1 MAVGQTR
8 FMFCPGFF
16 GFVGDQT
23 QTSTWPNHD
32 QDFESCNLMMFLF
45 LQSSIDKTAPNLQ
58 RRILK
63 LMKNPQ
69 SQMTVKICTTECAH
83 DEVCTEY

>member
-1 MAVGQTR
+1 MLVKLNV
-8 FMFCPGFF
+8 CIPCCELDSHLS
-16 GFVGDQT
+16 FVDVT
-23 QTSTWPNHD
+23 
-32 QDFESCNLMMFLF
+32 F

-69 SQMTVKICTTECAH
+69 SQMTVKICTTECIH
-83 DEVCTEY
+83 DEVCTEHMY

>member
-1 MAVGQTR
+1 MGYQIRNMHVKLNVGT
-8 FMFCPGFF
+8 
-16 GFVGDQT
+16 
-23 QTSTWPNHD
+23 
-32 QDFESCNLMMFLF
+32 ELLLMFLF

>member
-1 MAVGQTR
+1 MLVKLNVCIPWTIIE
-8 FMFCPGFF
+8 
-16 GFVGDQT
+16 VL
-23 QTSTWPNHD
+23 
-32 QDFESCNLMMFLF
+32 LMSLF

-69 SQMTVKICTTECAH
+69 SQMTVKICTTECIH
-83 DEVCTEY
+83 DEVCTEYMY